1 MKPVQF
7 REILSACGGTYH
19 GDAALLDT
27 VPTDIVID
35 SRVATPGSL
44 YIPIVGERFDGHE
57 FINNAREKGSVL
69 VLSAKPLES
78 ETLGLASVS
87 AQKQPK
93 HRASPCVYPRR

>member
-7 REILSACGGTYH
+7 REILSACGGTYY

-57 FINNAREKGSVL
+57 FIDNAREKGSVL

-78 ETLGLASVS
+78 EPYILVEDTLRDRKSTRLNSS
-87 AQKQPK
+87 
-93 HRASPCVYPRR
+93 HRT